1 MNVGGRRLATGD
13 TFRKSVMF
21 VQQMVNGLALGSTYA
36 LFALGLTLV
45 FGIQRVLNLA
55 HGAILM
61 WGALVG
67 VYAVTQ
73 LQLPFVAA
81 AALAAVAAGLL
92 NVVVDF
98 VAFRPLRRRG
108 TAEFGSLVSSIG
120 ASLILVNLS
129 QRATEAQILR
139 FPREAFSNLNIAL
152 AGARISA
159 IQLTIIC
166 VGAVLML
173 LLLAYLYKTNLGRQA
188 RAVAISE
195 RTAVLL
201 GVPADW
207 VYIQTFFVSGALA
220 GITGV
225 LVGVAF
231 NSIHSLMGDAFL
243 LHAFVIIVVGGLG
256 SIAGAVVGGLA
267 MGFAQTFLIAYTS
280 SELVDA
286 VIFSALIIVLIVRP
300 QGLFPGLHHEAG
312 AARH

>member
-1 MNVGGRRLATGD
+1 
-13 TFRKSVMF
+13 
-21 VQQMVNGLALGSTYA
+21 MVNGLALGSTYA